1 MTKLH
6 LIADQEA
13 EALCGGSW
21 GSWWQQSK
29 YVYKANTATVGQSNT
44 ANNFGF
50 GLAGYGVA
58 TSEQMNLAT
67 ISSYIL

>member
-13 EALCGGSW
+13 QALSGGRW
-21 GSWWQQSK
+21 GSWYQKSD
-29 YVYKANTATVGQSNT
+29 YTYKSNKTNVGQTNT

-50 GLAGYGVA
+50 GLAGYGFA
-58 TSEQMNLAT
+58 SSEQMNIAAIT
-67 ISSYIL
+67 SYIL

>member
-13 EALCGGSW
+13 QALSGGRW
-21 GSWWQQSK
+21 GSWNQKSD
-29 YVYKANTATVGQSNT
+29 YTYKSNKTTVGQNNTAT
-44 ANNFGF
+44 NFGF

-58 TSEQMNLAT
+58 TSEQMNIASIT
-67 ISSYIL
+67 SYIL

>member
-13 EALCGGSW
+13 QALSGGRWCSW
-21 GSWWQQSK
+21 YQKSD
-29 YVYKANTATVGQSNT
+29 YTYKSNKTNVGQTNT

-50 GLAGYGVA
+50 GLAGYGFA
-58 TSEQMNLAT
+58 SSEQMNIASIT
-67 ISSYIL
+67 SYIL